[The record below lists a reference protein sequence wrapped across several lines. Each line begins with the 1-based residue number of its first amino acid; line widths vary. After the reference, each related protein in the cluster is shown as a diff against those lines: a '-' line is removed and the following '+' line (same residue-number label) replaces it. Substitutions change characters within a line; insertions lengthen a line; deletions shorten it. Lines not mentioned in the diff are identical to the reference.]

1 MNQEQDRRRAAA
13 NQNKQAGID
22 PDVGAFQIDL
32 NQPDSFNLDM
42 QEMNMNEEEIAYAEK
57 FKEYGIMGGGGT
69 QEPEP
74 AQNYSKYTNNGKK
87 TIEQEMNEMYEKMYG
102 IPMDDD
108 DMDMDMQPMDEE
120 EFRAT
125 LNGANQSNLDIIHE
139 NADGEIDVSGSKGT
153 TTQSISNS
161 GKQDSP
167 PIDNT
172 KGKAKK

>member
-1 MNQEQDRRRAAA
+1 
-13 NQNKQAGID
+13 
-22 PDVGAFQIDL
+22 
-32 NQPDSFNLDM
+32 
-42 QEMNMNEEEIAYAEK
+42 
-57 FKEYGIMGGGGT
+57 
-69 QEPEP
+69 
-74 AQNYSKYTNNGKK
+74 
-87 TIEQEMNEMYEKMYG
+87 MNEMYEKMYG

-161 GKQDSP
+161 GK
-167 PIDNT
+167 
-172 KGKAKK
+172 